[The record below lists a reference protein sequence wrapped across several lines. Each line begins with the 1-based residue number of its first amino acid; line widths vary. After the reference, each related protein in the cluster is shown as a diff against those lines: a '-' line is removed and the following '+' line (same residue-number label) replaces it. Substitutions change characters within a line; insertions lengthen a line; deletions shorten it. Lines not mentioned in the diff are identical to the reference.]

1 MQWDVLCINQA
12 NATTSQDNSTIS
24 FDRET
29 PGYKH
34 RRKGGRQGGRR
45 WAGRWSRYRQ
55 NERIIPCGGGAVSS
69 GFVVATAHLYI
80 TFYNWNLL
88 FRLASAVM

>member
-45 WAGRWSRYRQ
+45 LAGRWGRYRQ
-55 NERIIPCGGGAVSS
+55 NERIISS
-69 GFVVATAHLYI
+69 WGSGLVRLRRCDG
-80 TFYNWNLL
+80 TFIYYFLQL
-88 FRLASAVM
+88 EPGIPGCDVTKA